1 MKLTYVAPPP
11 DLTPYLSAYYLFEC
25 DEEIFE
31 DIERADI
38 AQVRYFLS
46 GAGTVIFP
54 NGTSFDSAQVSVFG
68 PRMCVSK
75 IVVKGPMRTFG
86 FGLLPAGWAAATK
99 LPACDHVNKVIE
111 AIDIFGASTL
121 DLLDRLRGL
130 STVEEMAEEMNAVV
144 RQFYAR
150 AEAVPHWFIRAVDQW
165 LEAGISPELESLE
178 TATGLSRRQIE
189 RLTKQFYGAPPKL
202 LVRKYRALRVA
213 NAIARGNQD
222 WQDFIADAYY
232 DQSHC
237 IREIKEF
244 VGITPGAVRGHV
256 SPLTNK
262 TFDRSNLMGDIATLS
277 AQT

>member
-25 DEEIFE
+25 DDVTFE

-46 GAGTVIFP
+46 GTGSVIFP
-54 NGTSFDSAQVSVFG
+54 NGSRFESSGVSIFG
-68 PRMCVSK
+68 PRMCASK
-75 IVVKGPMRTFG
+75 ITVKGPMRTFG
-86 FGLLPAGWAAATK
+86 YGLLPAGWAAATK
-99 LPACDHVNKVIE
+99 LPASEHINTVID
-111 AIDIFGASTL
+111 ATAMFGPATL
-121 DLLDRLRGL
+121 DLLERLRGL
-130 STVEEMAEEMNAVV
+130 NTVEEMADELNVVV

-150 AEAVPHWFIRAVDQW
+150 AEAVPHWFIRAVDEW
-165 LEAGISPELESLE
+165 LQSSISPDLEHLE

-189 RLTKQFYGAPPKL
+189 RLAKQFYGAPPKL

-213 NAIARGNQD
+213 NAIAKGNQD

-256 SPLTNK
+256 SQLTSK